1 MVSEV
6 GETLDEIVVDFFA
19 GRGFADYE
27 GLASQIAE
35 GDFHVVGMRVMQR
48 QHREDA
54 FRPKVL
60 ALAIRPA
67 REPSQERNVELTLP
81 HGGDVF
87 SGITIGKA
95 QLHRFVALPE
105 GLEEVSQKARGQ
117 RRKDADSNFAIFPA
131 ADRRHFRSRHPDL
144 RQCLSTALNE
154 LPACLGEL
162 HATCRSREQGGA
174 KPIFQI
180 TNSAADS

>member
-19 GRGFADYE
+19 GRALADYE

-54 FRPKVL
+54 LGPKVL
-60 ALAIRPA
+60 ALTIRPA
-67 REPSQERNVELTLP
+67 RESGQERNIELTLP

-87 SGITIGKA
+87 GGITISEA
-95 QLHRFVALPE
+95 QLHPL
-105 GLEEVSQKARGQ
+105 
-117 RRKDADSNFAIFPA
+117 
-131 ADRRHFRSRHPDL
+131 
-144 RQCLSTALNE
+144 
-154 LPACLGEL
+154 
-162 HATCRSREQGGA
+162 
-174 KPIFQI
+174 
-180 TNSAADS
+180 